1 MSKRSVIGVLMV
13 AAVLCAPLQALAQD
27 TVESIQKDVLAK
39 WDKVSSLTAG
49 ITGTGDIKLSP
60 ESPTALHLVASGSLD
75 SLKKDGKTFSRI
87 ELGAGLTPQAKPMA
101 RILAGSDG
109 TAAYVETE
117 FLGKVESKT
126 VDQLPIAA
134 DAKSLFDL
142 MNQHLNLAVMPS
154 EKVDDKE
161 AYVIAG
167 EMKKPEKDIP
177 VSKIIAYFDK
187 ETGIILKV
195 VALNMESQPM
205 VTLALRDIVLNAP
218 IPEEKFR
225 YTPPAPPAPKPEA
238 APATPAAE
246 TAKPEPAPA
255 EQKK

>member
-1 MSKRSVIGVLMV
+1 MIKRITIGALI
-13 AAVLCAPLQALAQD
+13 AAAALCAPLQGLAQD

-39 WDKVSSLTAG
+39 WDKVNSLTAA

-60 ESPTALHLVASGSLD
+60 ESPTALHLVASGNLD

-109 TAAYVETE
+109 GAAYVETE

-134 DAKSLFDL
+134 DAKGLFDI
-142 MNQHLNLAVMPS
+142 MNQHLNLTVMPP

-161 AYVIAG
+161 AHVIAG
-167 EMKKPEKDIP
+167 EMKNPEKDIP
-177 VSKIIAYFDK
+177 VSKILAYFEK

-195 VALNMESQPM
+195 VALNMEGQPM

-218 IPEEKFR
+218 LPEEKFR
-225 YTPPAPPAPKPEA
+225 YTPPAPPAPKPES
-238 APATPAAE
+238 APAAPAAE
-246 TAKPEPAPA
+246 TAKAAPA
-255 EQKK
+255 SGEQK